1 MKIGVDRRLCQ
12 THAQCVLVAPEIFAL
27 DEDAALTYVAEPDDS
42 LRAKV
47 EDAEEICPTGAIRI
61 ED

>member
-1 MKIGVDRRLCQ
+1 MKIDVDRRLCQ
-12 THAQCVLVAPEIFAL
+12 THAQCVLVAPEVFSL
-27 DEDAALTYVAEPDDS
+27 DEDGAMTYVAEPGDS

-47 EDAEEICPTGAIRI
+47 EDTEEICPMGAIRI